1 MRGLGAPSSW
11 HWLVEGDRC
20 CLGSRAG
27 RQASQTSAAM
37 QRWLQLAS
45 RRSNARAEP
54 SDQIRSRCRR
64 PRRSYQT
71 KRPTPRPEAGPEAL
85 ARQPDQTNRRPGVQR
100 SRKQSRRQTP
110 GLSHTRQPRRNKS
123 RPRQRQPA
131 QPRRSTSAALAS
143 RRQISSDKRQRRLA
157 SPHPSRA
164 GPAGG
169 RTPRLGQ
176 PRRRAE
182 AGAAPA
188 VPVKA
193 QPAMPPPKAR
203 PATPTPKT
211 PQPAATPRA
220 SAPDPT
226 TGRRQ
231 RRERAEAETTRESW
245 LLDPFRF
252 RARVKLMLF
261 F

>member
-54 SDQIRSRCRR
+54 SDQIRSRCCR

-100 SRKQSRRQTP
+100 SRKQSRRQTT

-143 RRQISSDKRQRRLA
+143 RRQISHHQPPATNDGDASQAHTPAAQAPPEEEPPDWGSPDAEQKPAQPQQSQSKLSRQCRRRR
-157 SPHPSRA
+157 P
-164 GPAGG
+164 G
-169 RTPRLGQ
+169 
-176 PRRRAE
+176 PRR
-182 AGAAPA
+182 
-188 VPVKA
+188 
-193 QPAMPPPKAR
+193 
-203 PATPTPKT
+203 
-211 PQPAATPRA
+211 
-220 SAPDPT
+220 
-226 TGRRQ
+226 RRQ
-231 RRERAEAETTRESW
+231 RRPSRR
-245 LLDPFRF
+245 PR
-252 RARVKLMLF
+252 RARQRQTRQQAADSAENALKLKRRGKAGSSTLF
-261 F
+261 VSARV